1 MRRHYFPSILL
12 YGLGLTL
19 AVSLS
24 FNGFLLYKQMRQRS
38 LYEFEWVNAATNMDA
53 VIWRQQLSDCIR
65 INQQKDSLIRQLAQS
80 PNAPPP
86 SAPASKLHSH

>member
-24 FNGFLLYKQMRQRS
+24 FNGFLLYEQTRQRS
-38 LYEFEWVNAATNMDA
+38 LYEFELANATTNMDA
-53 VIWRQQLSDCIR
+53 MSCRQQLSECIR
-65 INQQKDSLIRQLAQS
+65 NNQQKDSLLQ
-80 PNAPPP
+80 
-86 SAPASKLHSH
+86 KYE